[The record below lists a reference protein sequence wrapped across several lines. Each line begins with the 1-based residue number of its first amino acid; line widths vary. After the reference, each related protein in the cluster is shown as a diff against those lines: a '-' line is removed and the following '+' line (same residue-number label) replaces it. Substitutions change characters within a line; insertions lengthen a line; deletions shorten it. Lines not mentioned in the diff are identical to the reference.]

1 MATAL
6 LGGILIGLGA
16 AVLWFG
22 TGRVAG
28 VSGILHNALRGAGSA
43 RAVSVAFLLG
53 LVLTG
58 VAFGLSRGAP
68 LAQTSSLG
76 VLAVAGFLSGFGA
89 RLSGGCTSGHGVCG
103 VSRLSLRSLVATVT
117 FMGTGMLT
125 VFVVR
130 HLLP

>member
-1 MATAL
+1 
-6 LGGILIGLGA
+6 LIGLGA
-16 AVLWFG
+16 TVLWFG

-28 VSGILHNALRGAGSA
+28 VSGIVHNAVRGAGSA
-43 RAVSVAFLLG
+43 RAVSLAFLLG
-53 LVLTG
+53 LVFTG
-58 VAFGLSRGAP
+58 VMFGLSRGATTP
-68 LAQTSSLG
+68 RAGSLG
-76 VLAVAGFLSGFGA
+76 ILALAGVLSGFGA

-103 VSRLSLRSLVATVT
+103 VSRLSLRSLVATLT